1 MSLYLVELPENLNEE
16 FLRRAL
22 MKQKVVAKSIVHLT
36 GPLKEIIDSMISL
49 VVDLTQQMRDIANDS
64 IREHEYN
71 SRHNQYD

>member
-1 MSLYLVELPENLNEE
+1 
-16 FLRRAL
+16 